1 MVNMNFYLK
10 FQVYSNL
17 KICWIFCS
25 WKNSSIIAT
34 WKIAKMLLYSLFP
47 YHLLFS
53 MLIFMDISSV
63 ISLLPKMTRCHP
75 HSPKIMQSHISPPL
89 KKKKKSNKFIY
100 THPNFDQTRPRLDWC
115 QTSSSFGV
123 TCDTLLVSNF
133 LIMIHNCFV

>member
-25 WKNSSIIAT
+25 WKNSSVIAT
-34 WKIAKMLLYSLFP
+34 WKITKMLLYSLFP

-89 KKKKKSNKFIY
+89 KKKKKVTNSS
-100 THPNFDQTRPRLDWC
+100 THTPILIKLDPGWIDAKPV
-115 QTSSSFGV
+115 QV
-123 TCDTLLVSNF
+123 LVS
-133 LIMIHNCFV
+133 LVTPY